1 MKMWKNNKGAILKYK
16 LYVWNKPK
24 SLIERIEIVL
34 EVSHTNEQ
42 EVNLSDD
49 KKRQKMADTLP
60 E

>member
-1 MKMWKNNKGAILKYK
+1 MKYK